1 MVMVPCAT
9 DETNPLVKSVCET
22 VLKSLAPG
30 PHLCTRILVCV
41 MIGLLELE
49 KCHHQLPIM
58 LKGTEIQNVVC
69 L

>member
-22 VLKSLAPG
+22 VLKSLAQG
-30 PHLCTRILVCV
+30 PHLCTRILVYV
-41 MIGLLELE
+41 MIGLLKMPSSIL
-49 KCHHQLPIM
+49 LPIM
-58 LKGTEIQNVVC
+58 LREIEIQNVVC